1 MSFYAFHRQYYV
13 QRGRLHRRQKE
24 RFLTVTG
31 LGYPAQAARDH
42 AEHEFHAKRTLYAYM
57 PCAGLRGVDFIDEV
71 VTRFFEG
78 SYASLLR
85 AFVENSENIWC
96 PTWVRQNYMVRNPV
110 QQPEKTMIFETP
122 AQPEPQPTDDTKPTP
137 KKRKKTDED
146 GEPPDDTMDDDQAAS
161 SDPWAKTQR
170 EKWQQHNELGP
181 NLMPQGT
188 NLAPKPWMPNIN
200 PVDFDWCARWPDI
213 NVEELRA
220 MLNEWKPNEIDYDR
234 PDLTKETLDDDYQ
247 RLFVELLL
255 EHSAKVLANLD
266 TPGAVPPL
274 RLLLLGTA
282 GTGKT
287 TATQTALQELRR
299 LLIRAGYPLDFYRAG
314 AYTGCAAFNV
324 RFGASTLHRLF
335 QMLNPFKWSS
345 LEERS
350 AQLDAFQ
357 KKNSSI
363 PSY

>member
-1 MSFYAFHRQYYV
+1 MLFEKH
-13 QRGRLHRRQKE
+13 
-24 RFLTVTG
+24 
-31 LGYPAQAARDH
+31 AQ
-42 AEHEFHAKRTLYAYM
+42 L
-57 PCAGLRGVDFIDEV
+57 
-71 VTRFFEG
+71 
-78 SYASLLR
+78 
-85 AFVENSENIWC
+85 
-96 PTWVRQNYMVRNPV
+96 
-110 QQPEKTMIFETP
+110 
-122 AQPEPQPTDDTKPTP
+122 EPQPTEDTKLTP

-161 SDPWAKTQR
+161 LDPWTKTQR
-170 EKWQQHNELGP
+170 EKWQQHSELGP

-213 NVEELRA
+213 DVEQLRA
-220 MLNEWKPNEIDYDR
+220 KLNEWKPNEIDYDR
-234 PDLTKETLDDDYQ
+234 PDLTKETLHDDYQ

-266 TPGAVPPL
+266 TPGVVPPL

-299 LLIRAGYPLDFYRAG
+299 LLLRAGYPLDFYRVG

-350 AQLDAFQ
+350 AQLDVFQ
-357 KKNSSI
+357 KNSSI
-363 PSY
+363 QS